1 VWIPSRRRRP
11 DPAIRISLE
20 STKGL
25 DKFPRGAFAP
35 PVDLRVDALA
45 RDVARLLAE
54 LQAAGATGPDPS
66 PFKL

>member
-1 VWIPSRRRRP
+1 V
-11 DPAIRISLE
+11 
-20 STKGL
+20 
-25 DKFPRGAFAP
+25 GADSVRP